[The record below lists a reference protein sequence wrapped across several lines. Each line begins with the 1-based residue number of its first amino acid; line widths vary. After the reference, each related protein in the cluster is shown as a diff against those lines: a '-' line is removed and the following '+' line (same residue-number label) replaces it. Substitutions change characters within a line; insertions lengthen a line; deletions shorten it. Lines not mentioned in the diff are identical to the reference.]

1 MAKDTILILDT
12 DKHVTW
18 TFKTL
23 LENEE
28 YPVIIADTIERALNN
43 FSELQISGVITEF
56 RIENVRTLE
65 VIRSLKERFP
75 ETYVMMVTDEA
86 MKEEEFAQIFNAGV
100 DDFFLKPI
108 SIKKILLYLQKGL
121 RNRSL
126 LIERNRLER
135 EMVAFHSKRGR
146 AGIPETGETLPI

>member
-1 MAKDTILILDT
+1 MAKETILILDT

-23 LENEE
+23 LEREE
-28 YPVIIADTIERALNN
+28 YPVIIADTIERALDN
-43 FSELQISGVITEF
+43 FSEFQVSGVITEF

-65 VIRSLKERFP
+65 AIRRLKEIFP

-86 MKEEEFAQIFNAGV
+86 TKEEEYTEIFSAGV

-108 SIKKILLYLQKGL
+108 SIKKILLHLEKGL
-121 RNRSL
+121 RYRSL
-126 LIERNRLER
+126 LIEKNRLER
-135 EMVAFHSKRGR
+135 EMASLNSKREGTS
-146 AGIPETGETLPI
+146 GPKVGETLTL

>member
-1 MAKDTILILDT
+1 MAKETILILDT

-23 LENEE
+23 LEREE
-28 YPVIIADTIERALNN
+28 YPVIIADTIERALDN
-43 FSELQISGVITEF
+43 FSEFQVSGVITEF

-65 VIRSLKERFP
+65 AIRRLKEIFP

-86 MKEEEFAQIFNAGV
+86 TKEEEYTEIFNAGV

-108 SIKKILLYLQKGL
+108 SIKKILLHLEKGL
-121 RNRSL
+121 RYRSL
-126 LIERNRLER
+126 LIEKNRLER
-135 EMVAFHSKRGR
+135 EIAIFHSKG
-146 AGIPETGETLPI
+146 AGTSGPKVGETLTL

>member
-12 DKHVTW
+12 DKHITW

-23 LENEE
+23 LESEE
-28 YPVIIADTIERALNN
+28 YPVVIADTIEMALNH
-43 FSELQISGVITEF
+43 FSEFQVSGVITEF

-65 VIRSLKERFP
+65 AIRRLKETFP

-86 MKEEEFAQIFNAGV
+86 TKEEEYTEVFNAGV

-108 SIKKILLYLQKGL
+108 SIKKILLHLEKGL
-121 RNRSL
+121 RYRSL
-126 LIERNRLER
+126 LIEKNRLER
-135 EMVAFHSKRGR
+135 EITTLHSKREGTS
-146 AGIPETGETLPI
+146 IPETGETFPI